1 MERSHRMALPVSII
15 MIVAGVWSSSGFGQE
30 TANTDVAPNI
40 TGTGV
45 AGHIAVWANSTA
57 LGNSQLVQSG
67 GNVGIGTTAPSSK
80 LDVAGD
86 INLSGSIRSQGGI
99 VLQFPGSD
107 NVALGLAL
115 QGNTTGSDNTA
126 AGFAALL

>member
-1 MERSHRMALPVSII
+1 MPGSAGSFCQAIVSSTTEEKEMKRAHRMALPVSMI
-15 MIVAGVWSSSGFGQE
+15 MIAAGVWSSSGFGQE
-30 TANTDVAPNI
+30 TAHGDAAANL

-45 AGHIAVWANSTA
+45 AGHIAVWVNSTT
-57 LGNSQLVQSG
+57 LGNSQLVQSS

-107 NVALGLAL
+107 N
-115 QGNTTGSDNTA
+115 
-126 AGFAALL
+126 